1 MERRFRTYAKA
12 SSLVQIPQK
21 ALPYKTQSVLIPC
34 PPHRIALLSKQDHQ
48 SQAEKMVCLRH
59 QFSPHRSSPVC
70 HKTEPL
76 KNHNDKIKNK
86 YELPTPPHPD
96 HHGIHIITAELKC
109 KTTASVD
116 LFQWGEEL
124 TSPKQK
130 FSPTVVPRGQAE
142 AKHGPHY
149 KVKHNLGSKQQT
161 KAKLPP
167 QHHPK
172 NQATFLP
179 FICQPGRTPPHYQSP
194 TKYLLINI
202 HTGPDWQPTPATTR
216 QMNIR
221 SDPDYQ
227 DTPVTPRPMNT
238 GPNYQ
243 PTPATIRLMKTRPGP
258 DYQTTSAT
266 PRPMNTGPGPNY
278 QPTSAPPMNT
288 GPGPDYQ
295 PTSAIPINTGPD
307 YQPTSAPPMNTGLDY
322 QPTSAPPMNTGP
334 DYEPISA
341 PPMNTGPG
349 PDYQPI
355 SAPPMNTGPDPDY
368 QPISA
373 PPMNTGPG
381 PDYQLTPAI
390 PMNTGPDYQP
400 ISAPAMNTGPG
411 PDYQPTPAIPM
422 NTGPDYQPTSV
433 PPMNTGPGPDYQP
446 ISAPPMNTGP
456 GPDYQPTSVP
466 PMNTGPGPDYQP
478 TPAIPMNT
486 GPDYQ
491 PISVL
496 PMNTG
501 PGPDY
506 QPISAPP
513 MNTGPGPDYQLTP
526 AIPMNTGPDYQPT
539 PAIPMN
545 TGPDYQPMSATPRL
559 MNTRSGLDYETISA
573 TTRLM
578 NTGPDY
584 QTTPATPR
592 PLNIHPGP
600 DCQTIPTI
608 LRYEHHS
615 KAPPDPDAQD
625 IPPPGIYHQA
635 QMPLDK
641 EDYGILL
648 RLLSNQV
655 KDPTSQ
661 YYQKMNPP
669 SPIQHTETPTS
680 DYNQAE
686 DTPSSDQP
694 DEAQP
699 GNQHQT
705 QTEQNRDTPRCLNDI
720 KPFTIEGLITLSTQV
735 VDKIISSIP
744 EEKIKRDIYN
754 QVRLWQMRGCPRP
767 THWPE
772 RYMSASYTICLICA
786 SWIPNGCPHV
796 HGMKCSSLAQLLAV
810 PTPLPDS
817 EKMNMRFYLKV
828 PQQKP
833 NTIST
838 VTDYPSSKAMP
849 SSPSPDFPSC
859 RKADSVPLVL
869 PKLTWLDFIL
879 ARHYQQKEEKS
890 CPGQKPPELPL
901 TSKTNIEE
909 KMPMRKG
916 TQFKSLLEK
925 FQSRRKLN

>member
-422 NTGPDYQPTSV
+422 NTGPDYQP
-433 PPMNTGPGPDYQP
+433 
-446 ISAPPMNTGP
+446 
-456 GPDYQPTSVP
+456 
-466 PMNTGPGPDYQP
+466 
-478 TPAIPMNT
+478 
-486 GPDYQ
+486 
-491 PISVL
+491 
-496 PMNTG
+496 
-501 PGPDY
+501 
-506 QPISAPP
+506 
-513 MNTGPGPDYQLTP
+513 
-526 AIPMNTGPDYQPT
+526 
-539 PAIPMN
+539 
-545 TGPDYQPMSATPRL
+545 MSATPRL

>member
-288 GPGPDYQ
+288 GP
-295 PTSAIPINTGPD
+295 
-307 YQPTSAPPMNTGLDY
+307 
-322 QPTSAPPMNTGP
+322 
-334 DYEPISA
+334 
-341 PPMNTGPG
+341 
-349 PDYQPI
+349 
-355 SAPPMNTGPDPDY
+355 
-368 QPISA
+368 
-373 PPMNTGPG
+373 
-381 PDYQLTPAI
+381 
-390 PMNTGPDYQP
+390 
-400 ISAPAMNTGPG
+400 
-411 PDYQPTPAIPM
+411 
-422 NTGPDYQPTSV
+422 GPDYQPTSV